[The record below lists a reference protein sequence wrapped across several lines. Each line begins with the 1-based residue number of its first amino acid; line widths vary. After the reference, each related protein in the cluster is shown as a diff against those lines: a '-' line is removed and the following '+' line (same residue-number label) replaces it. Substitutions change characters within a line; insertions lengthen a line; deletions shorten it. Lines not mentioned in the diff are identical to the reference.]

1 MPINCKHI
9 CLNTHT
15 YTHTQLYWY
24 VCVQHNMPRMPAQIW
39 HSQCAKWV
47 VWLRL
52 AFSLIVVHSHTQLH
66 TQSKCII
73 YGQQVQFFASDTRL
87 SIMCA
92 WSTDWLIAGKCATQT
107 RTHTCKQHH
116 HHRHQA
122 YSRAAVIPSVS
133 RSAQCPQ
140 YLLSHVENFHISL
153 ISVNFFRTLP
163 CNHS

>member
-15 YTHTQLYWY
+15 YTHTHSYIGMY
-24 VCVQHNMPRMPAQIW
+24 VCRIICHACQHKYGTVSAPSGSFGFI
-39 HSQCAKWV
+39 
-47 VWLRL
+47 WLRL

-133 RSAQCPQ
+133 RSALVLCSAVSTVFIVTRRKF
-140 YLLSHVENFHISL
+140 SHFTD
-153 ISVNFFRTLP
+153 FR
-163 CNHS
+163 